1 VDSSFSANNPLT
13 PGLWDPQ
20 TADRVAP
27 PASAVLAAPGRPA
40 AAPVITVSQLNR
52 EAARLLQN
60 GLGRLWVGGELSNV
74 TRAASGHWYFTLKD
88 SRACVR
94 AVMFRTAAVRVA
106 FVPVEGMQVE
116 VLAAA
121 GLYEARGEFQLTVER
136 MREAGAGDLYRQFVR
151 LKERLQAEGLFDAD
165 RKRPLP
171 ARIRRVGLVTSAR
184 GAAVHDVLATL
195 RARAPRLE
203 VILYP
208 AAVQG
213 ERAPIELIAALDAA
227 ESRRECEVLLLI
239 RGGGSIED
247 LRAFNDERLARRVA
261 GAVLPI
267 VCGVGHESD
276 FSICDFVADLRA
288 TTPTAAAVAVSRD
301 RKADLAIVDRLTL
314 RLRTTA
320 RARQQVGEQTIDMLA
335 RRLRPPRRQL
345 ADHRLALGHLARR
358 LHGAHDR
365 GHRTREA
372 TVRLHLAR
380 LCLPMADAARAR
392 LDGLAARLA
401 RGARQQAADRATR
414 LAHLAAAL
422 GLVNPRAVLGRGY
435 ALVHAADGRLV
446 RAAGDVVARELLHIE
461 LAQGSIAARVV
472 AGCNGASG
480 AARAEASGAGRAADA
495 ADAADEPADARSS
508 PGGD

>member
-1 VDSSFSANNPLT
+1 MDRSLFPNDSLT
-13 PGLWDPQ
+13 PGLWDPA
-20 TADRVAP
+20 TADRPQP
-27 PASAVLAAPGRPA
+27 PAAAPARPA

-52 EAARLLQN
+52 EAARLLQG

-94 AVMFRTAAVRVA
+94 AVMFRAAAARVA
-106 FVPVEGMQVE
+106 FAPAEGIQVE

-121 GLYEARGEFQLTVER
+121 GLYEARGDFQLTVER

-151 LKERLQAEGLFDAD
+151 LKERLQAEGLFEAG

-171 ARIRRVGLVTSAR
+171 ARIRRVGLVTSPR

-195 RARAPRLE
+195 RARAPRLD

-213 ERAPIELIAALDAA
+213 ERAPMELIAALDAA
-227 ESRRECEVLLLI
+227 ESRRECEVLLLV

-247 LRAFNDERLARRVA
+247 LCAFNDERVARRVA
-261 GAVLPI
+261 AAALPI

-301 RKADLAIVDRLTL
+301 RKADLVIVGRLAL

-320 RARQQVGEQTIDMLA
+320 RSRQQAGEQTIDLLA

-345 ADHRLALGHLARR
+345 ADHRLALAHLARR
-358 LHGAHDR
+358 LKGAHDR

-372 TVRLHLAR
+372 ALRLHHVR
-380 LCLPMADAARAR
+380 LCLPMVDAAGAR
-392 LDGLAARLA
+392 LDGLAA
-401 RGARQQAADRATR
+401 
-414 LAHLAAAL
+414 
-422 GLVNPRAVLGRGY
+422 
-435 ALVHAADGRLV
+435 
-446 RAAGDVVARELLHIE
+446 
-461 LAQGSIAARVV
+461 
-472 AGCNGASG
+472 
-480 AARAEASGAGRAADA
+480 
-495 ADAADEPADARSS
+495 
-508 PGGD
+508 